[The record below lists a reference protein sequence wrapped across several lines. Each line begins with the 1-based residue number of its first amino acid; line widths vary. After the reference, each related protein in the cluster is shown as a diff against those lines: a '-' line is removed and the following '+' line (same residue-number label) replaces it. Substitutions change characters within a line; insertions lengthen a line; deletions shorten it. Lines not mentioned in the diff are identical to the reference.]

1 MTKIKQLF
9 QNKKSVVTIVICIVA
24 FVFVL
29 LFTPLFSVKNI
40 NVVGNEKV
48 DPATIINMS
57 GITLGENIFKT
68 DFAQVENKVSKVA
81 YVDNVKAKMKFP
93 DTVVISVTEAQ
104 PSAYINFIGSYIA
117 ISEKGKILDI
127 KQNFNEIDR
136 PVVYGVKVD
145 KFEIGT
151 QIVADDEQR
160 VGLLYE
166 MLKQLNL
173 SGIIQKIQYL
183 DISDT
188 DNITMTLTNKISV
201 KLGDT
206 EGIKYKISY
215 LKSVLDTLKEE
226 SGGVIDLRDTK
237 NVIYDASWLNF
248 WVICINICQI
258 HEQNVKKLKKY
269 WKYQKICDI
278 LKKS

>member
-1 MTKIKQLF
+1 M
-9 QNKKSVVTIVICIVA
+9 
-24 FVFVL
+24 
-29 LFTPLFSVKNI
+29 
-40 NVVGNEKV
+40 
-48 DPATIINMS
+48 
-57 GITLGENIFKT
+57 
-68 DFAQVENKVSKVA
+68 A

-104 PSAYINFIGSYIA
+104 PSAYINFIGSYVA

-201 KLGDT
+201 KLGNTD
-206 EGIKYKISY
+206 GIKYKISY
-215 LKSVLDTLKEE
+215 LKSILDTLKEE
-226 SGGVIDLRDTK
+226 TGGVIDLRDTK
-237 NVIYDASWLNF
+237 NVIYDAS
-248 WVICINICQI
+248 
-258 HEQNVKKLKKY
+258 
-269 WKYQKICDI
+269 
-278 LKKS
+278 

>member
-9 QNKKSVVTIVICIVA
+9 ENKKSVVTIVICIVA

-29 LFTPLFSVKNI
+29 LFTPIFSVKNV
-40 NVVGNEKV
+40 NVLGNEKV
-48 DPATIINMS
+48 DASTIINMS
-57 GITLGENIFKT
+57 GINIGENIFKT

-81 YVDNVKAKMKFP
+81 YVDTVKARMKFP
-93 DTVVISVTEAQ
+93 DTIVITITEAE
-104 PSAYINFIGSYIA
+104 PSAYINFIGSYVA

-127 KQNFNEIDR
+127 KQKFDEIDR
-136 PVVYGVKVD
+136 PVVYGVKVES
-145 KFEIGT
+145 FEIGSH
-151 QIVADDEQR
+151 IVADDEQR
-160 VGLLYE
+160 AGLLYD
-166 MLKQLNL
+166 MLKQINN

-201 KLGDT
+201 KLGNTD
-206 EGIKYKISY
+206 GIKYKISY

-237 NVIYDASWLNF
+237 NVTYDAS
-248 WVICINICQI
+248 
-258 HEQNVKKLKKY
+258 
-269 WKYQKICDI
+269 
-278 LKKS
+278 

>member
-9 QNKKSVVTIVICIVA
+9 QNKKSVVTIVVCIVA

-29 LFTPLFSVKNI
+29 LFTPLFSVKNVS
-40 NVVGNEKV
+40 VVGNQKV
-48 DPATIINMS
+48 DSSTIINMS
-57 GITLGENIFKT
+57 GINVGENIFKT

-81 YVDNVKAKMKFP
+81 YIDTVKAKMKFP
-93 DTVVISVTEAQ
+93 DTVVISVTEAE
-104 PSAYINFIGSYIA
+104 PSAYINFIGSFVG

-127 KQNFNEIDR
+127 KQNFDEIER

-145 KFEIGT
+145 SFEIGT

-166 MLKQLNL
+166 ILKQINS
-173 SGIIQKIQYL
+173 SGIVQKIQYL

-201 KLGDT
+201 KLGNT

-237 NVIYDASWLNF
+237 NVIYDAS
-248 WVICINICQI
+248 
-258 HEQNVKKLKKY
+258 
-269 WKYQKICDI
+269 
-278 LKKS
+278 